1 MKKEKSEWVNIGL
14 IENAYIEL
22 SNPNLTIGE
31 WKQILKRLRVAVS
44 DEEIERF
51 NNILMEEYNLD
62 RCSKLW
68 ILIPAVMRWYLNS
81 MEVELALI
89 EEKYGD
95 KSDL

>member
-31 WKQILKRLRVAVS
+31 WKQILKRLKVSVS
-44 DEEIERF
+44 DEEIKRF
-51 NNILMEEYNLD
+51 DDILVEEYNLD

-68 ILIPAVMRWYLNS
+68 IPMPAVVRWFINS
-81 MEVELALI
+81 MQVEIALM
-89 EEKYGD
+89 EEEY
-95 KSDL
+95 DL